1 MLIWQA
7 AQHNAGVVREA
18 LANKGIPFSLEAVC
32 DLLDIEVF
40 YTDALAKENVSGM
53 IIKREG
59 ENPRVY
65 INSQDSE
72 NRQRFTLAHEI
83 GHFVERTT
91 EAQDK
96 EFSFTDR
103 RGGKYDLHEF
113 YADQFA
119 GALLMPEDEVEEI
132 APDFS
137 DRDAFKV
144 SLTFDVSYSAAEKRL
159 ERLRKQNDRELAH
172 G

>member
-18 LANKGIPFSLEAVC
+18 LEQKGIEFTLEAVC

-40 YTDALAKENVSGM
+40 YTDALAEQNVSGM
-53 IIKREG
+53 IVKLEG
-59 ENPRVY
+59 EQPRIY
-65 INSQDSE
+65 INSQESE

-103 RGGKYDLHEF
+103 RGGNYNLHEF

-119 GALLMPEDEVEEI
+119 GALLMPEDQIREI
-132 APDFS
+132 APNFS
-137 DRDAFKV
+137 ERDAFKV
-144 SLTFDVSYSAAEKRL
+144 SLAFDVSYSAAEKRL
-159 ERLRKQNDRELAH
+159 ERLRKQNSRELAN